1 MRIKYLEAA
10 LKQDMQVFDTEVRT
24 SDVVFAINID
34 AVMVQDAISYSRCSS
49 YDSRNQRHS
58 YHNFGKLS
66 SKGQEALSQAGD
78 IVEQTVVGE
87 SRALQGYSSSL
98 KVAQKLAFKDQVN
111 SALEPLWHELKL
123 LHKQAEKYPDLECRT
138 NLRLHFQR
146 ERHWKPNKIHCRK

>member
-1 MRIKYLEAA
+1 MEIGLG
-10 LKQDMQVFDTEVRT
+10 
-24 SDVVFAINID
+24 
-34 AVMVQDAISYSRCSS
+34 YSRCSS

-78 IVEQTVVGE
+78 IVEQTVAQIRVMLAFVGE

-98 KVAQKLAFKDQVN
+98 KVAQKLAFKDQVD

-123 LHKQAEKYPDLECRT
+123 LHKQAENTRTWNAERISDYTFKGNDTGSQTKYTVVNKLIY
-138 NLRLHFQR
+138 QR
-146 ERHWKPNKIHCRK
+146 